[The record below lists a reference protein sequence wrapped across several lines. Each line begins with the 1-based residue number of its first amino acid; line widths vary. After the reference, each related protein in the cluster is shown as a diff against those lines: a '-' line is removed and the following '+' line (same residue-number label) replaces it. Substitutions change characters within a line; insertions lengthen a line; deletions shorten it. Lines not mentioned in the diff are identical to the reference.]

1 MELINKTSFF
11 QGTKKYW
18 QNVAHDSKQQWK
30 GLDSLIQHMMEE
42 RDDAREKYLVEFI
55 TSVRLK
61 EGCRRGGPGAGD
73 YVWWAQQRH
82 VCSTD
87 FRDRSKLA
95 RRSESAVNMSL
106 ISFLQALAMV
116 AGLPANQWNGDRI
129 PLQADFG
136 GPAGSFIAV
145 TDGQL
150 QSVTDKRILALVE
163 CKRWERHRYSP
174 QVELQETAQMVSWIK
189 EFSDPVRRPWQA
201 LVSQDGK
208 ETYVS
213 IFEYDWAWES
223 YINGSPRPIKKAN
236 LK

>member
-1 MELINKTSFF
+1 
-11 QGTKKYW
+11 
-18 QNVAHDSKQQWK
+18 
-30 GLDSLIQHMMEE
+30 
-42 RDDAREKYLVEFI
+42 
-55 TSVRLK
+55 
-61 EGCRRGGPGAGD
+61 
-73 YVWWAQQRH
+73 
-82 VCSTD
+82 
-87 FRDRSKLA
+87 
-95 RRSESAVNMSL
+95 
-106 ISFLQALAMV
+106 MV
-116 AGLPANQWNGDRI
+116 AGLPANEWNGDRI

-136 GPAGSFIAV
+136 GPACSFIAV

-150 QSVTDKRILALVE
+150 QSVTDKRILTLVE
-163 CKRWERHRYSP
+163 CKRWERHRHNP

-189 EFSDPVRRPWQA
+189 EFPDPVRRPWQA